1 MKTVVVRLVNH
12 GDGLS
17 KAIISEQGGM
27 IAHAEVPMPGTQTV
41 IGAYAEHGVIERPL
55 NYDDGKFEYETFVL
69 LEVEDAVAD
78 AFHHY
83 LRAVAAKKEPYDF
96 PGLID
101 YVQFLDLHKKHW
113 VFCSALVVDAM
124 RLNRGAVTDD
134 TPRIFPRGL
143 PKPAHFVSP
152 VWLQQMLY
160 ARPDIKIIS
169 RDSPEFIAHTTRATR
184 ESE

>member
-17 KAIISEQGGM
+17 KAIIYEQGGM
-27 IAHAEVPMPGTQTV
+27 VAHAEVPMPGTQTV

-55 NYDDGKFEYETFVL
+55 NYDNGVFEYEIFVL
-69 LEVEDAVAD
+69 LEVEDATAD

-96 PGLID
+96 PGLAD

-113 VFCSALVVDAM
+113 VFCSALVVDGM
-124 RLNRGAVTDD
+124 RLNGVDDD

-160 ARPDIKIIS
+160 ARPDIKIIA
-169 RDSPEFIAHTTRATR
+169 RDSPEFIAHTTI
-184 ESE
+184 S